1 MRADLLSLKKS
12 QLEQLVAGAALE
24 VSGTK
29 SVLVDALMA
38 AWQKEAEEMDQQPA
52 PTVDVEEKF
61 CVDPRKLVKI
71 IKSLEAKGDDVIELV
86 VTEFEY
92 REDILSNV
100 MAKAL
105 SIGNHF
111 QRLVI
116 VPSDDFPHIN
126 FEKAKRP
133 VGEIKGNILG
143 MVSSIARTSGADIK
157 AYHEKVFFD
166 ADNENIVSSDGD
178 RMHLLKHDF
187 TASVDLMLPGGAMKT
202 LCKIA
207 SKENLKIYSDPDC
220 SCVKFTFGNVAVL
233 TKNDLDTNYPAYLD
247 VVSSETGHTVTVEK
261 KVLDRVLRQ
270 AVLMSD
276 NLVKM
281 TFNGGINFESQSE
294 TGVYHRE
301 NVPFVKGKV
310 EPSMKMG
317 MNPKFLVDAIRCLN
331 DDVKIRLGDDK
342 PIFLSSGKTF
352 QACIMP
358 VRTQ

>member
-1 MRADLLSLKKS
+1 
-12 QLEQLVAGAALE
+12 LE

-29 SVLVDALMA
+29 SVLADALIG

-52 PTVDVEEKF
+52 PTVDVEERF
-61 CVDPRKLVKI
+61 CVDPVQLSKI

-92 REDILSNV
+92 QEDILNNV
-100 MAKAL
+100 QAKAL

-116 VPSDDFPHIN
+116 DPSDDFPHMN

-133 VGEIKGNILG
+133 VGEIKGNTLD

-157 AYHEKVFFD
+157 AYQEKVLFD
-166 ADNENIVSSDGD
+166 ADNQNIVSCDGK
-178 RMHLLKHDF
+178 RVHVLKHDF
-187 TASVDLMLPGGAMKT
+187 TTAVNLMLPAGAMKT
-202 LCKIA
+202 LSKIA
-207 SKENLKIYSDPDC
+207 LKENMNIYRDSKCDL
-220 SCVKFTFGNVAVL
+220 VKFTFGNVAVL
-233 TKNDLDTNYPAYLD
+233 TKNDLDTGYPAYLD
-247 VVSSETGHTVTVEK
+247 VLSSETGHTVTVEK
-261 KVLDRVLRQ
+261 KVLDRVLSQ
-270 AVLMSD
+270 AVLMSND
-276 NLVKM
+276 LVKM

-310 EPSMKMG
+310 EPSKQMG
-317 MNPKFLVDAIRCLN
+317 MNPKFLVDAIRCLK
-331 DDVKIRLGDDK
+331 DVVKIRLGDDQ

-358 VRTQ
+358 IRY